1 MDLYLLRPAVLPF
14 ITALKLKVE
23 FMVLNRLTGIG
34 KRKNELRDIT
44 VSAHEE
50 ESEEVQIMSAR
61 IFQSEA
67 PTLRVEEKG
76 LGIDVDMRKD
86 GLENEKT
93 PADSARGIEA
103 SIGSGGHRESLDE
116 MERRYLGKFKRSN
129 MV

>member
-76 LGIDVDMRKD
+76 LGIYVDMRKD